1 MLSELY
7 DRLFLARL
15 LDRVMRDWFAFLAQG
30 RRIFVVGSS
39 DSHSLYSAPVGY
51 PRTCLDLGIDDPA
64 TVTPTAVR
72 DATIAGHAVVS
83 GGITMTVEG
92 PGGEGPGDDA
102 SGVGPTAMVHV
113 TIRAAEWVGVESLEV
128 IVDGTTTETI
138 ALTRDT
144 VDPTLLLDEMVAVPV
159 AASAMGS
166 YAVFHA
172 FGTEPMAD
180 LHPGRVPFAVSNPIF
195 FTR

>member
-1 MLSELY
+1 MLTEINFDGIVGPSHNYAGLSMGN
-7 DRLFLARL
+7 LASARNAGAVSSPRAAAL
-15 LDRVMRDWFAFLAQG
+15 QG
-30 RRIFVVGSS
+30 I
-39 DSHSLYSAPVGY
+39 AKM
-51 PRTCLDLGIDDPA
+51 RTCLDLGIDDPA

-92 PGGEGPGDDA
+92 PSGEGPGDDA